1 MFMSFKGGTWMFD
14 GKLVRLREYRK
25 EDIPLRL
32 SYINDPEVL
41 KYLEPG
47 IPYPVTLNEEL
58 RWFDSIS
65 AFKDTYR
72 FAVETVSDSNYI
84 GDCGINSIDWKNSN
98 AGVSI
103 FIGNDTYRGKGYGTE
118 AMHLLMDFV
127 FSQMSINKIRLQVYS
142 FNERAIRSYEKCGF
156 KTEGVLRQEI
166 FRNGEYF
173 DVIAMGIL
181 RNEYNATRVEAK
193 DPSLRS
199 G

>member
-1 MFMSFKGGTWMFD
+1 MFE

-25 EDIPLRL
+25 DDLPLKL

-47 IPYPVTLNEEL
+47 IPYPVTYNEEL

-72 FAVETVSDSNYI
+72 FAVETVSGGSYI
-84 GDCGINSIDWKNSN
+84 GDCGINSIDWKNSI

-103 FIGNDTYRGKGYGTE
+103 FIGSDDYRGKGYGTE
-118 AMHLLMDFV
+118 AMQLLISFI
-127 FSQMSINKIRLQVYS
+127 FNQLNINKIRLYVYS

-156 KTEGVLRQEI
+156 KKEGVLRQEI
-166 FRNGEYF
+166 FRNGEYH
-173 DVIAMGIL
+173 DVIAMGLL
-181 RNEYNATRVEAK
+181 RCENKAA
-193 DPSLRS
+193 DDIQ
-199 G
+199 

>member
-1 MFMSFKGGTWMFD
+1 MFE

-25 EDIPLRL
+25 EDIPLKL

-47 IPYPVTLNEEL
+47 IPYPATLNEEL

-84 GDCGINSIDWKNSN
+84 GDCGINSIDWKNGIV
-98 AGVSI
+98 GVSI
-103 FIGNDTYRGKGYGTE
+103 FIGNSTYRGKSYGTE
-118 AMHLLMDFV
+118 AMQLLMGFI
-127 FSQMSINKIRLQVYS
+127 FNQMSVNKIRLYVYS

-156 KTEGVLRQEI
+156 KQEGAFRHEVFREGTYHDSLVMSLLR
-166 FRNGEYF
+166 FEY
-173 DVIAMGIL
+173 
-181 RNEYNATRVEAK
+181 E
-193 DPSLRS
+193 
-199 G
+199 

>member
-1 MFMSFKGGTWMFD
+1 MFE

-25 EDIPLRL
+25 EDIPLKL
-32 SYINDPEVL
+32 CYINDSEVL
-41 KYLEPG
+41 QYLEPG

-72 FAVETVSDSNYI
+72 FAIETVSDSNYI
-84 GDCGINSIDWKNSN
+84 GDCGINSIDWKNRI

-103 FIGNDTYRGKGYGTE
+103 FIGSGAYRGKGYGTE
-118 AMHLLMDFV
+118 AMQLLISFIFD
-127 FSQMSINKIRLQVYS
+127 QMNVNKVRLFVYS
-142 FNERAIRSYEKCGF
+142 FNERALRSYEKCGF
-156 KTEGVLRQEI
+156 RTEGVMRQEI

-181 RNEYNATRVEAK
+181 RCEYGRM
-193 DPSLRS
+193 
-199 G
+199 

>member
-1 MFMSFKGGTWMFD
+1 MFE

-47 IPYPVTLNEEL
+47 IPYPVTLTEEL

-72 FAVETVSDSNYI
+72 FAVETASDSNYI
-84 GDCGINSIDWKNSN
+84 GDCGINSIDWKNGIV
-98 AGVSI
+98 GVSI
-103 FIGNDTYRGKGYGTE
+103 FIGNSTYRGKGYGTE
-118 AMHLLMDFV
+118 AMQLLMGFI
-127 FSQMSINKIRLQVYS
+127 FNQMSVNKIRLYVYS
-142 FNERAIRSYEKCGF
+142 FNERAIKSYAKCGF
-156 KTEGVLRQEI
+156 KTEGLLRQEI

-181 RNEYNATRVEAK
+181 REEYNAQE
-193 DPSLRS
+193 
-199 G
+199 